1 MKNRF
6 IVSMVMMLAILA
18 IASCTKTEVKYEDG
32 RPTIVKTPEANA
44 EINVIARDV
53 LPTIEEFD
61 LLTIDRSVTRPEDL
75 NSPLT
80 VKVALSPTLI
90 TDYNSAHGTSYVALP
105 ATAYTL
111 SDDLN
116 NIVLAAGE
124 ATKKIK
130 IRVDKAQLDLSKQYA
145 LGFSITEVGSGA
157 KLSVLKDALFSIGV
171 KNKYDGVYSYVS
183 GLVTRY
189 TSPGVP
195 ANDALSGPLGPAN
208 PDVELI
214 TSGANTVRIAG
225 LTWSGGTSGVGG
237 IDPVSATVNPA
248 TNAVTMASGTNAS
261 LANWAG
267 KPNNYDPTGKTFTL
281 NFAWNPTTTPREYSV
296 VLKYKGPR

>member
-1 MKNRF
+1 
-6 IVSMVMMLAILA
+6 MVMMLALLF
-18 IASCTKTEVKYEDG
+18 IASCTKTEIKYEDS
-32 RPTIVKTPEANA
+32 RPTIVRTPEANA

-61 LLTIDRSVTRPEDL
+61 LLTIDRSVTRPGDL
-75 NSPLT
+75 NAPLT
-80 VKVALSPTLI
+80 VKVALSATLI
-90 TDYNSAHGTSYVALP
+90 ADYNGAHGTSYIALP

-111 SDDLN
+111 SSDLS
-116 NIVLAAGE
+116 NIVFAAGE

-130 IRVDKAQLDLSKQYA
+130 IRVDKAQLDLSKQFA

-183 GLVTRY
+183 GFVTRY

-214 TSGANTVRIAG
+214 TAGANTVRIAG

-237 IDPVSATVNPA
+237 IDGLTATVDPV
-248 TNAVTMASGTNAS
+248 TNTITMASAGNAT

-267 KPNNYDPTGKTFTL
+267 KPNNYNPANKTFTS
-281 NFAWNPTTTPREYSV
+281 NFAWNPVTTPREYSV

>member
-1 MKNRF
+1 
-6 IVSMVMMLAILA
+6 MMLALLF
-18 IASCTKTEVKYEDG
+18 IASCTKTEIKYEDS
-32 RPTIVKTPEANA
+32 RPTIVRTPEANA

-61 LLTIDRSVTRPEDL
+61 LLTIDRSVTRPGDL
-75 NSPLT
+75 NAPLT
-80 VKVALSPTLI
+80 VKVALSATLI
-90 TDYNSAHGTSYVALP
+90 ADYNGAHGTSYIALP

-111 SDDLN
+111 SSDLS
-116 NIVLAAGE
+116 NIVFAAGE

-130 IRVDKAQLDLSKQYA
+130 IRVDKAQLDLSKQFA

-183 GLVTRY
+183 GFVTRY

-214 TSGANTVRIAG
+214 TAGANTVRIAG

-237 IDPVSATVNPA
+237 IDGLTATVDPV
-248 TNAVTMASGTNAS
+248 TNTITMASAGNAT

-267 KPNNYDPTGKTFTL
+267 KPNNYNPANKTFTS
-281 NFAWNPTTTPREYSV
+281 NFAWNPVTTPREYSV